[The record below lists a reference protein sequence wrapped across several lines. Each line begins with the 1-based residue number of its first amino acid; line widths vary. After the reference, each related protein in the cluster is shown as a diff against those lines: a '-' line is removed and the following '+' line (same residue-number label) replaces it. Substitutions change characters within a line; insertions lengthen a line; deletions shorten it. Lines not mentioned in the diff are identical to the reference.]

1 MLSVYRSV
9 TRCNLFIDIVIVHFF
24 HNWQDAIRLS
34 ILSSCSYSRDTTSNP
49 IIQLAHASFFP
60 PVLKTFSDI
69 FPCTHARTHTRTHA
83 LIKTKYPMQVAAV
96 YRHEIVMRSRF
107 RSSGG
112 QNDKRRRS
120 SSAAKERLMRKCSE
134 LCIRGNRC
142 GKMRPQSATFL
153 YSIKDSSDVD
163 DTCNCGSYYG
173 IIEVGSSYASSLV
186 DHFHDASPWRTTLE
200 NVRNMNL
207 DGKYVTLTNI
217 SATCTNAPN
226 KSWVDVARA
235 FHESG
240 AKSVQYKNM

>member
-1 MLSVYRSV
+1 
-9 TRCNLFIDIVIVHFF
+9 
-24 HNWQDAIRLS
+24 
-34 ILSSCSYSRDTTSNP
+34 
-49 IIQLAHASFFP
+49 
-60 PVLKTFSDI
+60 
-69 FPCTHARTHTRTHA
+69 
-83 LIKTKYPMQVAAV
+83 MQVAAV
-96 YRHEIVMRSRF
+96 CRHEIVMRSRF

>member
-1 MLSVYRSV
+1 
-9 TRCNLFIDIVIVHFF
+9 
-24 HNWQDAIRLS
+24 
-34 ILSSCSYSRDTTSNP
+34 
-49 IIQLAHASFFP
+49 
-60 PVLKTFSDI
+60 
-69 FPCTHARTHTRTHA
+69 
-83 LIKTKYPMQVAAV
+83 MQVAAV

-207 DGKYVTLTNI
+207 DGKYVSLTNI

-240 AKSVQYKNM
+240 AKSVQYKNMWKLWCLSFLNSWCSISTKNLSKGSFTRKLLILGERYGGDVNAMTNTSRVRKKTFKN